1 MRSVANQMRPVTE
14 GPRLFANQMRSIIL
28 HEVDHASSIR
38 QPNRILEDL
47 NKLPDAGCGFAL
59 PLTSGHRGRPKYY
72 SSRTARVP
80 RVLFGIFQSMHSVN
94 QTLYLV
100 ISQDLLP

>member
-14 GPRLFANQMRSIIL
+14 RPRLFPNQMRSITSKGL
-28 HEVDHASSIR
+28 
-38 QPNRILEDL
+38 PLLEDL

-80 RVLFGIFQSMHSVN
+80 RVLFGIFQSMNSVN

-100 ISQDLLP
+100 IGQDLLP

>member
-1 MRSVANQMRPVTE
+1 MLVYMYFSNDASE
-14 GPRLFANQMRSIIL
+14 LLFEATSNGL
-28 HEVDHASSIR
+28 
-38 QPNRILEDL
+38 PLLEDL

-94 QTLYLV
+94 QTLYLA
-100 ISQDLLP
+100 IGQDLLP